1 MSKIIVSNFLL
12 FIFITCAVNSFA
24 QDPSIKNMQT
34 TVFKEIKIPKFD
46 STQTWLKGGRFD
58 LTLHREVKVTG
69 LQAVIIFLF
78 QSILI

>member
-1 MSKIIVSNFLL
+1 
-12 FIFITCAVNSFA
+12 
-24 QDPSIKNMQT
+24 MQT